1 LNGLSSSP
9 GLYVLYHSSC
19 GNGVCESGETPQNC
33 PQDCNGGNTN
43 RIWSFTGTCSDY
55 CEYKAIGPGW
65 SSTFARVDRGV
76 TIESGSSSKRT
87 YCWVDWADW
96 DLGLPIGNC
105 KDDLRC
111 ALIDLYC
118 DVRPEEKS
126 VTFTARVI
134 YNEDTGK
141 SGGLYPPEI
150 KRKIAIQE
158 AEFAGNLIDSGVVEI
173 EKTIIDPETGA
184 WSGRMIVN
192 DEEAWNL
199 AVQEYASRVWGIDL
213 TTPMDDLYIRL
224 VAELGWRSAM
234 HG

>member
-1 LNGLSSSP
+1 M
-9 GLYVLYHSSC
+9 
-19 GNGVCESGETPQNC
+19 
-33 PQDCNGGNTN
+33 
-43 RIWSFTGTCSDY
+43 
-55 CEYKAIGPGW
+55 
-65 SSTFARVDRGV
+65 
-76 TIESGSSSKRT
+76 
-87 YCWVDWADW
+87 
-96 DLGLPIGNC
+96 
-105 KDDLRC
+105 
-111 ALIDLYC
+111 
-118 DVRPEEKS
+118 
-126 VTFTARVI
+126 TFTARVI